1 MRNSHTNKSV
11 WAAPAGRQLPQKC
24 SSCGHEAHRRQAHG
38 HALHAAQECH
48 HGGVAVQAHHRHIL
62 QRQRALGCAGL
73 EACPWLATMCSPEA
87 HGGRAAA
94 VWGQETQPL
103 SCQGHPGKL
112 PTCTG
117 RGIRQ
122 RGTPG
127 CSILRPAWGKRHAQP
142 ATPCPHV
149 PARTRAASRP
159 DLQHVEAAGG
169 QGINAHLG
177 VALVCVE
184 LLHQFRRRRGCRR
197 ERQGRAGEWERA
209 SNAVCSPSLQAHTP
223 LASQARRAGAAN
235 QRRPALIVATSCMFL
250 YHLSIHPC
258 PHSLRSSITHSS
270 PTAPPPRPPQEPLAA
285 DTHLCPPCARMPS
298 AHHSGASTAHTL
310 SYGPGRTQRWCG
322 WSGEPAKEGAHLR
335 TNW

>member
-1 MRNSHTNKSV
+1 M
-11 WAAPAGRQLPQKC
+11 
-24 SSCGHEAHRRQAHG
+24 
-38 HALHAAQECH
+38 
-48 HGGVAVQAHHRHIL
+48 
-62 QRQRALGCAGL
+62 
-73 EACPWLATMCSPEA
+73 
-87 HGGRAAA
+87 
-94 VWGQETQPL
+94 WGQETQPL

-127 CSILRPAWGKRHAQP
+127 CSMLRPAWGKRHAQP

-270 PTAPPPRPPQEPLAA
+270 PTAPPPAPRKNRWQQTLTCARLVRACRQHIIQVLPQLILCHTVQVERRGGAGGAASLQRREHTLGRIGELAA
-285 DTHLCPPCARMPS
+285 QRDRQHGGKLTWLHTFLPPCTQSTSADCQARS
-298 AHHSGASTAHTL
+298 
-310 SYGPGRTQRWCG
+310 
-322 WSGEPAKEGAHLR
+322 
-335 TNW
+335 